1 MPEESSKF
9 NLNLKKGGA
18 PGPEFKTC
26 VQQAITNTKLMAE
39 EFSKLGYKVIPGS
52 INNCIVIVD
61 MTDKELT
68 GKETEIILERR
79 GLLVSRSTIPNDPN
93 PPMNPSGVRFGT
105 AAITTRGMKQAEI
118 KKIVEWVNAAIE
130 QKDNMEMLDSIKDE
144 VKKMCLEF
152 PIPSI

>member
-26 VQQAITNTKLMAE
+26 VQRSIANTKLMADE
-39 EFSKLGYKVIPGS
+39 LAKLGYKVIPGS

-68 GKETEIILERR
+68 GKETEIVLERC
-79 GLLVSRSTIPNDPN
+79 GILASRSTIPNDPN
-93 PPMNPSGVRFGT
+93 PPVNPSGVRFGT
-105 AAITTRGMKQAEI
+105 AAITIRGVKEEEI
-118 KKIVEWVNAAIE
+118 KKIVVWINSAIE
-130 QKDNMEMLDSIKDE
+130 HKDEIEILESIKDE